1 MRLLW
6 QGFTDPV
13 AHKPYV
19 DRLVSYVN
27 EIAGPGVTWEFAGVS
42 PPDRHLHRISEARCA
57 LLAVANVIEREREF
71 DAVLMGHFQ
80 DAGLW
85 DARAALDVPVVGLGE
100 SAMLHA
106 CTLGWRVGL
115 VTIDPIFVPWHE
127 EQVRRYGLENRV
139 VGVAAM
145 QTPLELYMRAFED
158 GDGSEE
164 VWQRFQEAARPLVA
178 QGVEVLIPAGGLPAL
193 LLGQDGQRDVDGAI
207 VLNATAVA
215 AKQTQAAAELRR
227 VAGTAPSR
235 AGGFAKPPRGAV
247 EDLLAL
253 ARAPST

>member
-19 DRLVSYVN
+19 DRLVAYLG

-57 LLAVANVIEREREF
+57 LLALTNVIEREREF

-85 DARAALDVPVVGLGE
+85 DARAALDVPVVGMGE
-100 SAMLHA
+100 AAMLHA

-115 VTIDPIFVPWHE
+115 VTIDPIFVAWHE
-127 EQVRRYGLENRV
+127 EQVRRNGLEDRV
-139 VGVAAM
+139 VGVVAM
-145 QTPLELYMRAFED
+145 QTSLDLYMRAFEED
-158 GDGSEE
+158 EARDD
-164 VWQRFQEAARPLVA
+164 VWGQFEAASRPLVA
-178 QGVEVLIPAGGLPAL
+178 AGVEVLIPAGGLPAL
-193 LLGQDGQRDVDGAI
+193 LLGHDGQREVDGAV

-215 AKQTQAAAELRR
+215 AKHTELAAELRR
-227 VAGTAPSR
+227 VAGTTPSR
-235 AGGFAKPPRGAV
+235 ARAFAKPPSGAL

-253 ARAPST
+253 TRS